1 MCSTH
6 NNAYYEGNSNN
17 CQIAFIVIIVAF
29 IVKIVVFIVGI
40 VAIIECIVENILF

>member
-17 CQIAFIVIIVAF
+17 CQILKLTKQQQLEPCQIFLVSPH
-29 IVKIVVFIVGI
+29 
-40 VAIIECIVENILF
+40 IEIYNKKQQRGTA